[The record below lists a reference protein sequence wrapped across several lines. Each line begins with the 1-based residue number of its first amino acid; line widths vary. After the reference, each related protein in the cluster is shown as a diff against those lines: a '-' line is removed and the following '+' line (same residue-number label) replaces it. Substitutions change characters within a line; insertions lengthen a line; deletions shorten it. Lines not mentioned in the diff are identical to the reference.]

1 MGILGFFR
9 DYGEYPAFFAAGGDI
24 ARLWEEDIDE
34 RALGLAHGSTDN
46 GGERPVWVT
55 SGLRGA
61 GEAVGEI
68 DAERLKGL
76 MEMGI
81 DGILVNDPVQ
91 ALGVRAE
98 VEDRRRRKAE

>member
-1 MGILGFFR
+1 M
-9 DYGEYPAFFAAGGDI
+9 
-24 ARLWEEDIDE
+24 
-34 RALGLAHGSTDN
+34 
-46 GGERPVWVT
+46 T

-61 GEAVGEI
+61 GEAAGEI

-98 VEDRRRRKAE
+98 FDGRGSSKAE

>member
-1 MGILGFFR
+1 M
-9 DYGEYPAFFAAGGDI
+9 
-24 ARLWEEDIDE
+24 
-34 RALGLAHGSTDN
+34 
-46 GGERPVWVT
+46 T
-55 SGLRGA
+55 SGLQGA
-61 GEAVGEI
+61 GEAAGEI

-98 VEDRRRRKAE
+98 FDGRRRSKAAS